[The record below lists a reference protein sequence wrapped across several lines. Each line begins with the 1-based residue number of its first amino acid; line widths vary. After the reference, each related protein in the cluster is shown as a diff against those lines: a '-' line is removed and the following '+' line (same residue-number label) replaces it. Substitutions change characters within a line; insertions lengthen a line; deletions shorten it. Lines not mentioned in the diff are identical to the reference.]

1 MCGTGALTT
10 GELDADRMGS
20 YRKLERELRAIEARS
35 NKRVGRELKRRW
47 KTRARETRQERKY
60 GKSKRR

>member
-1 MCGTGALTT
+1 MQ
-10 GELDADRMGS
+10 S

-47 KTRARETRQERKY
+47 KRARAETRQERRY
-60 GKSKRR
+60 GRR